1 MNPEYAAAHTGAPG
15 IPLSEHGLWK
25 ERNAEGLALASGG
38 DWASAVEA
46 FNDAL
51 GLVDAL
57 TAKDSVTQAAK
68 DNSRAKVLL
77 NLSQAHFHTG
87 ALAEARRFAERSLAL
102 RVGLFGE
109 DALVVARTRSD
120 LAVILHSLGENE
132 EADSL
137 LDRAI
142 SAAERKRGEQAA
154 LLVPVLQSAA
164 QLIGGSRSGT
174 DAASFADR
182 LDALEKAIADE
193 LIEASNATMPEHS
206 FRNNAF
212 ASGSDD
218 HPLRAAIAETA
229 SLLRTTPASNV
240 AMNVNLDDAVFDIIE
255 PPPPTLSAL
264 PLSPRSSSAANP
276 LGFEVQYGI
285 PRQLHDPI
293 DTDPID
299 TDPINTS
306 VTMEIPVRG
315 KAQEPELLD
324 LDLSPSMPVAP
335 LTPSHELIDPR
346 QLLAEREA
354 AEPTRYNNR
363 ANVRAVGGVRRGST
377 QVVTPKLLWY
387 ILFALGAFSAGV
399 AITLLVLRLRR

>member
-1 MNPEYAAAHTGAPG
+1 MNPEYAAAQSGASG

-25 ERNAEGLALASGG
+25 ERNAEGLSLASGG

-57 TAKDSVTQAAK
+57 TANDSVTQAAK

-87 ALAEARRFAERSLAL
+87 ALAEARQFAERSLAL
-102 RVGLFGE
+102 RAGLFGE

-120 LAVILHSLGENE
+120 LAVILHSLGEHH
-132 EADSL
+132 EAHSL

-154 LLVPVLQSAA
+154 LLVPVLHSAA
-164 QLIGGSRSGT
+164 NLIG
-174 DAASFADR
+174 APASETNATSYVDR

-193 LIEASNATMPEHS
+193 LIGASNTALPEHS

-264 PLSPRSSSAANP
+264 PIASRNSATGNP

-293 DTDPID
+293 D
-299 TDPINTS
+299 S
-306 VTMEIPVRG
+306 AVTMEIPVSRET
-315 KAQEPELLD
+315 QEPELLD

-335 LTPSHELIDPR
+335 LTQSHELLDPR
-346 QLLAEREA
+346 QVLAEREA
-354 AEPTRYNNR
+354 TETSRYNNR
-363 ANVRAVGGVRRGST
+363 ANVRAVGGIRRGST

-399 AITLLVLRLRR
+399 AITLIVLGLLR